1 MKALKLTAPGCM
13 EIRDVPVPAPGP
25 GDVTIKVAY
34 AGLCG
39 TDLHAY
45 KGEYSKTRF
54 PVVLGHELSGVVTEV
69 GEDVTKLKAGDRVT
83 CESTY
88 KACEECR
95 YCKSKDYNLCG
106 TRIGIGTNKDGAFE
120 EYMTMAEDRVW
131 KLPDNVSLKAGAI
144 SEPLACGTHAVME
157 VAQVQPGD
165 TVCVFGAGAIGLM
178 VALVAVSAGATVILA
193 GLTIDE
199 ERFAVAKDMGV
210 QYTVDQQKEDLAAL
224 VLSITDGGVDHAF
237 ECSGAIPALHKA
249 FEIVHKKGQVI
260 QMGMY
265 REDMNP
271 ISMEYLLHK
280 EIRYM
285 GSRSQKPS
293 SWALA
298 MDLFEKAGIHP
309 EKAVSMIVPVERWQE
324 AFDSAPGGKKLIV
337 FDDFGEA

>member
-1 MKALKLTAPGCM
+1 MKALMLIAPNQM
-13 EIRDVPVPAPGP
+13 EVQEVPQPKPGK

-45 KGEYSKTRF
+45 KGEYSKTKF
-54 PVVLGHELSGVVTEV
+54 PVVLGHELSGVVTEL
-69 GEDVTKLKAGDRVT
+69 GEGVAKFKVGDRVT

-88 KACEECR
+88 KACESCR

-131 KLPDNVSLKAGAI
+131 KLPDNISLKAGAI

-157 VAQVQPGD
+157 TAMVQKGD

-178 VALVAVSAGATVILA
+178 VAQCAVAVGATVILA

-199 ERFAVAKDMGV
+199 ERFQVAKEMGV
-210 QYTVDQQKEDLAAL
+210 QYTVDQLKENLAEL
-224 VLSITDGGVDHAF
+224 VAKITDGGVDHAF
-237 ECSGAIPALHKA
+237 ECSGALPALHKA
-249 FEIVHKKGQVI
+249 FEIVRKKGQVI

-265 REDMNP
+265 RQDMNP

-298 MDLFEKAGIHP
+298 MDLFAAGGIHP
-309 EKAVSMIVPVERWQE
+309 EKAVSMIVPVEQWKE
-324 AFDSAPGGKKLIV
+324 AFDSEPGGKKFIV
-337 FDDFGEA
+337 FDDFGEE